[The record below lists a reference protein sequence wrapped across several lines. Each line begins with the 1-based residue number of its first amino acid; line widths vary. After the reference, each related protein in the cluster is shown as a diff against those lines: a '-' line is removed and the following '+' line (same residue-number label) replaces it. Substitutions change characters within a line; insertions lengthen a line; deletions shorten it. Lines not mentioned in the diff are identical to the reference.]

1 MPRFTLTTVISLGTV
16 SLAPFCGKRRNP
28 LRKLSIAL
36 FLLVFFLAGTASAQ
50 SWIPAATFPGGS
62 ANHALLLTDGTV
74 MVQDFFTGN
83 WWRLT
88 PDKYGSYDAGM
99 WSPLASMPSNYCP
112 YAYAS
117 AALPDGRV
125 IVEGGEYNPCEH
137 PQTALGAI
145 FDATVSPP
153 MGHWDPVLP
162 PPGWT
167 TISDAPS
174 VVLPDGTFMLG
185 NAYTKEEA
193 LLNPITL
200 TWTPTGLY
208 QAEYN
213 NEAGW
218 TLLPGMM
225 DSPSGS
231 VLVVNAFFPLTDGR
245 TSERYFPPPFGFWTP
260 AGSTIVSLFPCGGSG
275 LGCEI
280 GPAVLRPDGTVL
292 ATGASFTTSPAHTAF
307 YHTATSDLDY
317 ASWTAG
323 PDFPLDPSGNGLAIT
338 DGSAAL
344 LPNGNVLVGAAVR
357 FGPPTYFYEF
367 TLAPNYQGGS
377 FVQVDSPPNAQNV
390 LAQAVHLLVL
400 PTGQVMYTDQSQDV
414 EIYAPASQTYA
425 PAWAPKIPDC
435 GSVCSVTIYKSQT
448 NVISGTGFNG
458 MSQGAMF
465 GDDAQM
471 ATNYPLVRITVP
483 PPCPPFLKISCRPLV
498 YYCRTHD
505 HSSMGVAT
513 GNLSVSTSFDCPD
526 IPIDTTGLL
535 QVVANGIPSNAE
547 VVYIQP

>member
-1 MPRFTLTTVISLGTV
+1 MRRITSTLLFPNHP
-16 SLAPFCGKRRNP
+16 LCGRTALCGRNP
-28 LRKLSIAL
+28 LR
-36 FLLVFFLAGTASAQ
+36 LLRITLLLLIVGLAGDASAQ
-50 SWIPAATFPGGS
+50 YWLAAFPFPGGG
-62 ANHALLLTDGTV
+62 ADTALLLTDGTV
-74 MVQDFFTGN
+74 MVQDYSTSD

-88 PDKYGSYDAGM
+88 PDKYGNYTEGT
-99 WSPLASMPSNYCP
+99 WTQLASMQPGYYP

-117 AALPDGRV
+117 AVLPDGRV
-125 IVEGGEYNPCEH
+125 IVEGGEYGPYKNNM
-137 PQTALGAI
+137 GAI
-145 FDATVSPP
+145 FDPTVNPP
-153 MGHWDPVLP
+153 MGAWTPVNP
-162 PPGWT
+162 PPGWAH
-167 TISDAPS
+167 ISDAPS

-193 LLNPITL
+193 LLNPVSL
-200 TWTPTGLY
+200 TWSPTGLF

-260 AGSTIVSLFPCGGSG
+260 AGSTIVSLFPCGGS

-280 GPAVLRPDGTVL
+280 GPAVLRPDGTVF
-292 ATGASFTTSPAHTAF
+292 ATGASFDSHNPGHTAF
-307 YHTATSDLDY
+307 YHTASGDPDY
-317 ASWTAG
+317 ATWTAG
-323 PDFPLDPSGNGLAIT
+323 PDFPLGPSGNGLSIT

-344 LPNGNVLVGAAVR
+344 LPSGKVLLGAAHSESN
-357 FGPPTYFYEF
+357 GTYFYEF

-377 FVQVDSPPNAQNV
+377 FVSVDSPPNAQHV
-390 LAQAVHLLVL
+390 LSQEVHLLML
-400 PTGQVMYTDQSQDV
+400 PTGQVMYTDLSNDV
-414 EIYAPASQTYA
+414 EIYTPAPGYN
-425 PAWAPKIPDC
+425 PAWAPQIPNC
-435 GSVCSVTIYKSQT
+435 GSFCSFTIHNSQT
-448 NVISGTGFNG
+448 NAISGTGFNG
-458 MSQGAMF
+458 MSQDAMF

-483 PPCPPFLKISCRPLV
+483 PPCGPQTSCLPFV

-513 GNLSVSTSFDCPD
+513 GSLPVTTSYDCPNV
-526 IPIDTTGLL
+526 PTDTIGQL
-535 QVVANGIPSNAE
+535 QVVANGIPSNLA
-547 VVYIQP
+547 VVYVQP